1 MLNKEEL
8 LAGIKKNELGAE
20 GAKVNI
26 VNLLDCVRSLFL
38 PSYQCDTRPELSAS
52 ITQD

>member
-20 GAKVNI
+20 GAKVNL

-38 PSYQCDTRPELSAS
+38 PSYQCSVTPALNYLHL
-52 ITQD
+52 